1 MQLRVQRYY
10 SYTIPSK
17 TRMKV
22 MQKYTRK
29 TCAARNAAVA
39 PTITSRSNAI
49 TSRIMMRAPS
59 AASESKQLHPGP
71 PAHAHRLPSPG
82 TSTPSDVVR
91 RVR

>member
-22 MQKYTRK
+22 MQKYRRK
-29 TCAARNAAVA
+29 TCAARNAAAA
-39 PTITSRSNAI
+39 PTIVSRSNAI

-59 AASESKQLHPGP
+59 PASESRLQHPGP
-71 PAHAHRLPSPG
+71 PADGRRHPSPG
-82 TSTPSDVVR
+82 TSILSDVVR
-91 RVR
+91 HAR

>member
-1 MQLRVQRYY
+1 MQLQVQRYY

-22 MQKYTRK
+22 MQKYRRK
-29 TCAARNAAVA
+29 TCAARNAAAA

-59 AASESKQLHPGP
+59 PASESRLQHPGP
-71 PAHAHRLPSPG
+71 PADGRRHPSPG
-82 TSTPSDVVR
+82 TSILSDVVR
-91 RVR
+91 HAR

>member
-17 TRMKV
+17 TRTKV

-49 TSRIMMRAPS
+49 TSRIMMRVPS
-59 AASESKQLHPGP
+59 PASETKQLHPGP
-71 PAHAHRLPSPG
+71 PEWMRRRPSPG

-91 RVR
+91 HAR

>member
-17 TRMKV
+17 TRRKV
-22 MQKYTRK
+22 MQKYTRN
-29 TCAARNAAVA
+29 TCAARNAAAA

-59 AASESKQLHPGP
+59 PASVSRQLHPGP
-71 PAHAHRLPSPG
+71 PEWMRRRPSPG
-82 TSTPSDVVR
+82 TSILTDVVR
-91 RVR
+91 HAR

>member
-22 MQKYTRK
+22 MQKYRRK

-49 TSRIMMRAPS
+49 TSRIMMHAPS
-59 AASESKQLHPGP
+59 AASVPRPQRPGS
-71 PAHAHRLPSPG
+71 PAHARHLPSPG
-82 TSTPSDVVR
+82 TSIPSDVVPCAR
-91 RVR
+91 